1 MTQRNRIG
9 GPAVKMGVYRST
21 EEMIAALRPSYP
33 VYCVRTGVLRA
44 AAEAFRSGFPGD
56 VLYAVKCNPHPLV
69 LQALNRGGI
78 SHFDTASLAEVA
90 LVRELFPD
98 ARLYFNHPIKVRPH
112 IRMAHTVYGVR
123 HYVIDHANELDKV
136 IEESDGAKDAT
147 ILVRMATP
155 AAGAAFHL
163 SAKFGAPPQAC
174 VELLQL
180 VRARGLKPALS
191 FHVGSQ
197 CLNPQAYGIA
207 LRVVRDVLETARV
220 ELDCL
225 DVGGG
230 FPAAYTGAEIPPL
243 GKFFEAIRAGLK
255 GLGLPPHCHILCE
268 PGRALVADGVSLVV
282 QILLRKE
289 ERLYINDGVYHSLSE
304 TVSGGIRLPP
314 RLIRLNGSAPANES
328 ADFTLYGPTCDST
341 DVLPHPY
348 TLPADAREGDWIEL
362 GRAGAYTSAL
372 VSHFNGFHPETFIE
386 IEAGDR

>member
-1 MTQRNRIG
+1 M
-9 GPAVKMGVYRST
+9 KDGVYRST

-33 VYCVRTGVLRA
+33 VYCVRMSTLRRA
-44 AAEAFRSGFPGD
+44 AQDFCAGFPGH

-69 LQALNRGGI
+69 LKALHDGGI
-78 SHFDTASLAEVA
+78 DHFDTASLAEVA
-90 LVRELFPD
+90 LVHELFPD
-98 ARLYFNHPIKVRPH
+98 AHLYFNHPIKVRPH

-123 HYVIDHANELDKV
+123 HYVIDHRSELDKV
-136 IEESDGAKDAT
+136 MQETGGAKDAT

-163 SAKFGAPPQAC
+163 SAKFGAPPQEC
-174 VELLQL
+174 VELLQA
-180 VRARGLKPALS
+180 VRDAGLKPALS

-197 CLNPQAYGIA
+197 CINPQAYTIA
-207 LRVVRDVLETARV
+207 LRVVRDVLNAANVTLE
-220 ELDCL
+220 CL

-230 FPAAYTGAEIPPL
+230 FPAAYTATEIPPL
-243 GKFFEAIRAGLK
+243 SKFFAAIKKGLK
-255 GLGLPPHCHILCE
+255 ELKLPSSCTILAE

-282 QILLRKE
+282 QVLQRKE

-314 RLIRLNGSAPANES
+314 RLIRLDGAAPSNEF
-328 ADFTLYGPTCDST
+328 ADYTLYGPTCDST

-348 TLPADAREGDWIEL
+348 ALPADAREGDWIEL

-386 IEAGDR
+386 IEEGAR